1 MKRFKL
7 TALCLTFGLLLSNTN
22 VFAAEKKPTIDTS
35 NKIEIQLPNGNTVNP
50 TAVVLKVSYSQFVDN
65 GYEYFTFT
73 PR

>member
-22 VFAAEKKPTIDTS
+22 VFAAEKKP